1 MVNHRLTNRRLWRT
15 MVNHGNCDAEFHEP
29 DMCVVLVASRAQS
42 GADDHNHSHV
52 AARAVAN
59 GFHSNPNEAP
69 LHRARTEHDQLDRRP
84 GAQGLAFGAT
94 ARSMAGWLA
103 AAGLVC
109 CFGGFARAEAELTT
123 ATSKDG
129 LCRTSCAKLMYR
141 GLW

>member
-1 MVNHRLTNRRLWRT
+1 MVNHDHR
-15 MVNHGNCDAEFHEP
+15 DAKFHEP
-29 DMCVVLVASRAQS
+29 DMCLVLVASRALS
-42 GADDHNHSHV
+42 GADDHSHSHV

-59 GFHSNPNEAP
+59 GSHSNPNEAP
-69 LHRARTEHDQLDRRP
+69 FHRARAEHGQLGRGP

-94 ARSMAGWLA
+94 ARSMAGWRA
-103 AAGLVC
+103 ASGLVC

>member
-1 MVNHRLTNRRLWRT
+1 MVNHDHRN
-15 MVNHGNCDAEFHEP
+15 AKFHEP
-29 DMCVVLVASRAQS
+29 DMCLVLVASRALS
-42 GADDHNHSHV
+42 GADNHSHSHV

-59 GFHSNPNEAP
+59 GYHSNQNEAP
-69 LHRARTEHDQLDRRP
+69 FHRGRAEHGQLDRRA

-123 ATSKDG
+123 TTATSKHG
-129 LCRTSCAKLMYR
+129 LCRTSCAKLMYHD
-141 GLW
+141 L